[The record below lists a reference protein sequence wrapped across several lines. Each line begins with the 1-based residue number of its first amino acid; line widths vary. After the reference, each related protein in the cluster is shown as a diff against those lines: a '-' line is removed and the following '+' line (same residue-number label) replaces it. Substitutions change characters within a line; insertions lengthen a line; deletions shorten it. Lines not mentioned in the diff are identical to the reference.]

1 MIDGEKVI
9 PNALAVTGLTEKGCN
24 GSKARVGTLGNYIS
38 KHPRNLTICRVAAN
52 SHFVPYANIPS
63 AAGFLGPI

>member
-1 MIDGEKVI
+1 MIDGGKVI

-24 GSKARVGTLGNYIS
+24 GSKARVGTHGNYIS

-52 SHFVPYANIPS
+52 SRFVP
-63 AAGFLGPI
+63 